1 MSSNIGKDGKSKLIC
16 YSIVP
21 TEHKHKNAL
30 IIIFLDE
37 EHANQFIT
45 FTQKFPVRE
54 LKKDEDGNYW
64 CSVDPNEYY
73 SIMEMLVELNQNYMS
88 QDFVFDF
95 NTGSAFCAPVKGQGT
110 ILGLS
115 MDNRN
120 FVLDV
125 LSMDEKQFSSKLHND
140 SHSN

>member
-1 MSSNIGKDGKSKLIC
+1 MSSNTGKNETPKLVC

-21 TEHKHKNAL
+21 VGHKHKNAL

-64 CSVDPNEYY
+64 CSVAVGEYY
-73 SIMEMLVELNQNYMS
+73 SIIEMLAELNQQYMS

-140 SHSN
+140 THSN